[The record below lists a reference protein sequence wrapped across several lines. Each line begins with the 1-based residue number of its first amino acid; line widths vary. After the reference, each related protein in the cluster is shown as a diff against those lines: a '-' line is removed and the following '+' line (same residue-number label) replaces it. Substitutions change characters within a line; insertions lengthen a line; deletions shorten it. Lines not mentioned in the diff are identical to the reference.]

1 MKAYVIKRD
10 DGKYLSKYFN
20 YDYRLK
26 RAQKNSFTDN
36 IYNAQIFTSK
46 TYADCI
52 ISKYRLKESCRTI
65 IVLVEV
71 KEQRNG
77 SVC

>member
-1 MKAYVIKRD
+1 MKIYYVIKRN

-20 YDYRLK
+20 YDYRLEK
-26 RAQKNSFTDN
+26 TQKNSFTDK

-65 IVLVEV
+65 IVSVEI
-71 KEQRNG
+71 KEKQNET
-77 SVC
+77 

>member
-1 MKAYVIKRD
+1 MKAYIIKRD

-26 RAQKNSFTDN
+26 NPRNNSFTDK
-36 IYNAQIFTSK
+36 IYNAQTFTSK

-65 IVLVEV
+65 KVLVEIR
-71 KEQRNG
+71 E
-77 SVC
+77 CEDE